1 MTLEAY
7 WAYDFSCGQSL
18 EAICAVFNAAG
29 PWRWQVRDSY
39 FYGDYLNTRPAT
51 GVRLRVHEYPQAF
64 FEGFREQGF
73 SALLQIEA
81 DTSVEKV
88 EVDAV
93 FRGLLSRIMATGI
106 TEIEPYD

>member
-1 MTLEAY
+1 M
-7 WAYDFSCGQSL
+7 
-18 EAICAVFNAAG
+18 
-29 PWRWQVRDSY
+29 RDSY
-39 FYGDYLNTRPAT
+39 WYRDYLNTRLAT

-64 FEGFREQGF
+64 FQGLREKRF

-81 DTSVEKV
+81 DSLVKNV

-93 FRGLLSRIMATGI
+93 FRGLLSRIIVTDI